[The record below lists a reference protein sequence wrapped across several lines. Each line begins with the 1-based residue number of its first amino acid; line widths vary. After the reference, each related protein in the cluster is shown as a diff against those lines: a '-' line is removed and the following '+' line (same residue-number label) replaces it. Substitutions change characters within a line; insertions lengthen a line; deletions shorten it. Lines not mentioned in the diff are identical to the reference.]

1 MKFDLD
7 TAWKDAMGLLT
18 RNASLLGVVAGVFF
32 FLPYAGIAIG
42 IPEMKTLG
50 EAQAS
55 GNLEV
60 MMAAVEAVYGKYW
73 YLFLAMAV
81 IQGIGLLAMLALLRR
96 RANPT
101 VGEALGSGARSV
113 VSYIAAQILQG
124 FLIIGVAFFLTALF
138 ALTGVVAIAALGGV
152 MAFVVAC
159 YLVTKLSLV
168 APVIGIEGER
178 NPVAALR
185 RSWALTKGN
194 SMRLFLFYA
203 LLIVAFLVVSLL
215 ISLVLGLVFALAGEQ
230 AAALGEAV
238 TSGLINAVMIVV
250 MVCVMA
256 AAHTQLARFEAKPAR
271 GEDLE
276 A

>member
-7 TAWKDAMGLLT
+7 TAWKDAVGLLR
-18 RNASLLGVVAGVFF
+18 RNASLLAVVSGVFF

-42 IPEMKTLG
+42 IPEMSALS

-55 GNLEV
+55 GNFEA
-60 MMAAVEAVYGKYW
+60 MMAAIEAVYGTYW
-73 YLFLAMAV
+73 YVFLAMAIV
-81 IQGIGLLAMLALLRR
+81 QGIGLLAMLALLRR

-101 VGEALGSGARSV
+101 VGEALGSGARLV
-113 VSYIAAQILQG
+113 ISYLAAQILQG
-124 FLIIGVAFFLTALF
+124 MLIIGVAFFLTAIF

-152 MAFVVAC
+152 LAFVVAC

-168 APVIGIEGER
+168 APVIGIEEER
-178 NPVAALR
+178 NPVAALK

-194 SMRLFLFYA
+194 SMRLFLFYV

-215 ISLVLGLVFALAGEQ
+215 VSLVLGLVFALAGEQ
-230 AAALGEAV
+230 AATLGEAV
-238 TSGLINAVMIVV
+238 ISGLINAIMIVV

-256 AAHTQLARFEAKPAR
+256 AAHTQLVRFATMPQRESDVEA
-271 GEDLE
+271 
-276 A
+276 